1 MIQVDNLTKR
11 YGKKTAVDNLT
22 FTVQPG
28 MVTGFLGPN
37 GSGKSTTMRLILGLH
52 APTNGSATVNGKRYA
67 AHRAP
72 LHEVGVLLEAR
83 AVHPGRSAYDHLLAQ
98 AQTEGIPRAR
108 VNELVEFV
116 GLQDVAKK
124 RVGQFSL
131 GMGQRL
137 GIASALLGDPA
148 TLILDEPINGL
159 DPDGIHWMR
168 GLLRTLAA
176 EGRTVFLSS
185 HLMSEMALTADHLII
200 IGRGRLIRDI
210 SVDDFVSESSKQIVR
225 VRSLQADQLRGLLV
239 AQRGSV
245 TTDEP
250 DLLSVE
256 GLAAEQIGR
265 IAAVNG
271 IVLAELTPLTA
282 SLEEAFMDLT
292 HDEVEYRNSSTT
304 AAVTDGAGVA
314 A

>member
-1 MIQVDNLTKR
+1 MILVDHLTKR

-22 FTVQPG
+22 FSVQPG

-52 APTNGSATVNGKRYA
+52 APTKGSATVNGKRYP

-98 AQTEGIPRAR
+98 AQTEGISRSR

-116 GLQDVAKK
+116 GLGDVATK

-148 TLILDEPINGL
+148 TVILDEPINGL
-159 DPDGIHWMR
+159 DPDGIRWMR

-210 SVDDFVSESSKQIVR
+210 SVDDFVSESSKKVVR
-225 VRSLQADQLRGLLV
+225 VRSPQADQLRGLVV
-239 AQRGSV
+239 AQHGSV
-245 TTDEP
+245 TTEEP
-250 DLLSVE
+250 GLLSVE
-256 GLAAEQIGR
+256 GLPAEQIGR

-271 IVLAELTPLTA
+271 VVLAELTPQTA
-282 SLEEAFMDLT
+282 SLEQAFMELT
-292 HDEVEYRNSSTT
+292 HDEVEYRNSSTI
-304 AAVTDGAGVA
+304 AAVSDGAGVA

>member
-1 MIQVDNLTKR
+1 MIVVDHLTKR
-11 YGKKTAVDNLT
+11 YGTKTAVDGLT

-37 GSGKSTTMRLILGLH
+37 GSGKSTTMRLIIGLH
-52 APTNGSATVNGKRYA
+52 APTSGSATVNGKCYA
-67 AHRAP
+67 AHSAP
-72 LHEVGVLLEAR
+72 LRNVGVLLEAR

-98 AQTEGIPRAR
+98 AQTQGISRAR
-108 VNELVEFV
+108 VHELVEFV
-116 GLQDVAKK
+116 GLQDVAKQ

-137 GIASALLGDPA
+137 GIASALLGDPS

-168 GLLRTLAA
+168 GLLKQLAA
-176 EGRTVFLSS
+176 DGRTVFLSS

-210 SVDDFVSESSKQIVR
+210 SIGDFVRESSRNVVR
-225 VRSLQADQLRGLLV
+225 VRSPQAEQLRGLVIARNATV
-239 AQRGSV
+239 AGHASG
-245 TTDEP
+245 
-250 DLLSVE
+250 LLDVE
-256 GLAAEQIGR
+256 GLTAEQIGH
-265 IAAVNG
+265 IAASHG
-271 IVLAELTPLTA
+271 IVLSELTPQTA
-282 SLEEAFMDLT
+282 SLEEAFMELT
-292 HDEVEYRNSSTT
+292 HDEVEYRNPSTN
-304 AAVTDGAGVA
+304 AGVTDAVGVA